1 MDMIE
6 LVQKY
11 SNKLKNNPNDI
22 SYLLF
27 ALQIPS
33 ICSRIEFPKTD
44 ENTGRAEEGK
54 LYRSSGKPWDANLYK
69 AWLRKHY
76 DAFEDIYYGAMTLNS
91 FCDNLYA
98 LRNQVTHEGVLM
110 TDKSKFYFTE
120 SKHAMSIGNIVFIPM
135 KRLCENMLNVAYYIL
150 SNRHDSTKITLF
162 SDMLM
167 PTDIYNRIVDDNE
180 LLYNLFWDNRPEED
194 NELIIIYD
202 HIISDNPCMK
212 NTIEEFFAENPNSD
226 FEIWDFGSKYGHIFC
241 AEKFIHQKYDEQ
253 KSSICLDLKRPTDV
267 LRLNK
272 EQYEQMLQVAEEFE
286 EFSNTH
292 PFDIT
297 KYVEEER
304 NLKEDRVRIDNIESE
319 VTRFLQKYNSS
330 DFDEECSELCLLPL
344 CVMASKYNEI
354 FPYRRKMYRDF
365 CALTPDVQKAILV
378 RTKLDYDI
386 KQEPKFFDKCVDA
399 ISDAVKRYSQND
411 RDWFYDNGK
420 YLTSAIEFCGK
431 DKVPSY
437 MCKAD
442 EEVERHNAHW
452 NDNQTKMS
460 FEDHIINL
468 IKYSRK
474 EKPIEQLLEEEIW
487 KTNEDDKT
495 KIISNIG
502 KWTVHECDKAIAFLF
517 CMIAMY
523 LPLQFRKECLSTG
536 REYMDDYPK
545 DDLYM
550 EDLFLKALHTIYV
563 YLIHYDYYSRVD
575 FF

>member
-1 MDMIE
+1 MPVDTIIAAC
-6 LVQKY
+6 LVLRV
-11 SNKLKNNPNDI
+11 SRFIINVFTMVSSDI
-22 SYLLF
+22 
-27 ALQIPS
+27 
-33 ICSRIEFPKTD
+33 
-44 ENTGRAEEGK
+44 
-54 LYRSSGKPWDANLYK
+54 
-69 AWLRKHY
+69 
-76 DAFEDIYYGAMTLNS
+76 NS
-91 FCDNLYA
+91 FC
-98 LRNQVTHEGVLM
+98 
-110 TDKSKFYFTE
+110 S
-120 SKHAMSIGNIVFIPM
+120 
-135 KRLCENMLNVAYYIL
+135 VASL
-150 SNRHDSTKITLF
+150 AAA
-162 SDMLM
+162 
-167 PTDIYNRIVDDNE
+167 
-180 LLYNLFWDNRPEED
+180 
-194 NELIIIYD
+194 IIIAYVQYRQ
-202 HIISDNPCMK
+202 
-212 NTIEEFFAENPNSD
+212 AR
-226 FEIWDFGSKYGHIFC
+226 
-241 AEKFIHQKYDEQ
+241 QQQ
-253 KSSICLDLKRPTDV
+253 KS
-267 LRLNK
+267 
-272 EQYEQMLQVAEEFE
+272 
-286 EFSNTH
+286 
-292 PFDIT
+292 
-297 KYVEEER
+297 EEER
-304 NLKEDRVRIDNIESE
+304 NLKEDCVRIDNIESE

-344 CVMASKYNEI
+344 CVMASKYKEI

-420 YLTSAIEFCGK
+420 YLSSAIEFCGK
-431 DKVPSY
+431 DKVPNY

-460 FEDHIINL
+460 FEDHVINL

-487 KTNEDDKT
+487 ETDEDDKT

>member
-330 DFDEECSELCLLPL
+330 DFDEECSELYLLPL

-487 KTNEDDKT
+487 KTDEDDKT

>member
-6 LVQKY
+6 LVQEY
-11 SNKLKNNPNDI
+11 INKLENNPNDI
-22 SYLLF
+22 SCLLF

-54 LYRSSGKPWDANLYK
+54 LYRSNGKTWDANLYK

-76 DAFEDIYYGAMTLNS
+76 DAFVDIYYGAMTLNS
-91 FCDNLYA
+91 FCDNLYT

-120 SKHAMSIGNIVFIPM
+120 SKHAMSVGNIVFIPM

-150 SNRHDSTKITLF
+150 SNRHESTKITLF

-330 DFDEECSELCLLPL
+330 DFDEECSELYLLPL

>member
-76 DAFEDIYYGAMTLNS
+76 DAFEDIYYGTMTLNS

-202 HIISDNPCMK
+202 HIISDNPRMK

-330 DFDEECSELCLLPL
+330 DFDEECSELYLLPL

-354 FPYRRKMYRDF
+354 FTYRRKMYRDF

-487 KTNEDDKT
+487 KTDEDDKT